1 MLFGSNQMLWSFVL
15 AFPMNNN
22 DTCVIKVS
30 IDVIDWCST
39 KQNLANALYHSSD
52 CDSIGL
58 LLTSNWFLDSLHFT
72 WNVTVTSLRIS
83 MLRLLNNP
91 WLSSSVCTLQRWNN
105 WSFPCTLF
113 FFLKLGKLGGQH
125 CQNSF
130 SISWL
135 LRIFSSLSVSS
146 SLFFKEDNSFWQN
159 CNIPVKF
166 KG

>member
-113 FFLKLGKLGGQH
+113 FLSLENLVVSIARIPFQYPDFWEFLVHSQYPLVFSLRRTTPFGKIA
-125 CQNSF
+125 
-130 SISWL
+130 ISL
-135 LRIFSSLSVSS
+135 
-146 SLFFKEDNSFWQN
+146 
-159 CNIPVKF
+159 
-166 KG
+166 